1 MSSFAYKGRDSQGNA
16 VSGVVDAANEMAAA
30 EQLMRRGVMPT
41 ELKPGKAKA
50 AALDWSLLLERGV
63 RLDELVVFSR
73 QMYALTRAGIPIL
86 RAIAG
91 LEESA
96 HSKPLKRALHALGE
110 DLGNGRPL
118 SSSMQAHPRVF
129 SSLFVAII
137 HVGENTGQLEEAFL
151 QLANYFE
158 LELETRKR
166 IKTAMRYPS
175 FVLIAIGIA
184 MVILN
189 IMVIPVFAGMFA
201 KFGVE
206 LPLATRILLATSH
219 FFVHYWWVMLG
230 VLLAMVF
237 GWRRWVSTVK
247 GKLTWHRW
255 QLKLPIVGTIIERSL
270 LARFARSFSM
280 MLKAGVPLNTA
291 LSLVADAV
299 DNAWMAGRIR
309 DMRAGIERGESLLR
323 TAGSSG
329 LFTPLVMQMIAVG
342 EETGQVDDLLHEA
355 AEYYEREVD
364 YDLKSLTAR
373 IEPILIGIVAVMVL
387 ILALGI
393 FTPMWDMMRAVRG
406 QVSRYLYRH

>member
-16 VSGVVDAANEMAAA
+16 VSGVVDAATEMAAA

-323 TAGSSG
+323 TAGSSC

-406 QVSRYLYRH
+406 K

>member
-1 MSSFAYKGRDSQGNA
+1 MGSFAYKGRDSQGNA
-16 VSGVVDAANEMAAA
+16 VNGVVEAASELAAA

-41 ELKPGKAKA
+41 ELKAGKARSA
-50 AALDWSLLLERGV
+50 AIDWSLLLEGGV
-63 RLDELVVFSR
+63 KLEELVVFSR

-118 SSSMQAHPRVF
+118 SSSMQAHPKVF

-151 QLANYFE
+151 QLANYFD

-175 FVLIAIGIA
+175 FVMIAIGIA

-219 FFVHYWWVMLG
+219 FFVHYWWL
-230 VLLAMVF
+230 LLAILLGMIV
-237 GWRRWVSTVK
+237 GWRRWVATAR

-255 QLKLPIVGTIIERSL
+255 QLRLPIVGTIIELSL

-291 LSLVADAV
+291 LTLVADAV
-299 DNAWMAGRIR
+299 DNAWMAGQIR
-309 DMRAGIERGESLLR
+309 DMRGGIERGESLLR
-323 TAGSSG
+323 TAGASG

-342 EETGQVDDLLHEA
+342 EETGQVDELLHEA

-387 ILALGI
+387 VLALGI

-406 QVSRYLYRH
+406 Q

>member
-1 MSSFAYKGRDSQGNA
+1 MANFAYKGRDSQGNA
-16 VSGVVDAANEMAAA
+16 TSGVVEAANEMAAA

-41 ELKPGKAKA
+41 ELKPGKAKSA
-50 AALDWSLLLERGV
+50 AIDWSLLLEGGV
-63 RLDELVVFSR
+63 KLDELVIFSR

-91 LEESA
+91 LEEST
-96 HSKPLKRALHALGE
+96 HSKPLKRALHSLGE

-118 SSSMQAHPRVF
+118 SSSMQAHPKVF

-137 HVGENTGQLEEAFL
+137 HVGENTGQLEESFL

-175 FVLIAIGIA
+175 FVMIAIGIA

-219 FFVHYWWVMLG
+219 FFVNYWWL
-230 VLLAMVF
+230 LLAILAGMVF
-237 GWRRWVSTVK
+237 GWRRWVATTK

-291 LSLVADAV
+291 LTLVADAV
-299 DNAWMAGRIR
+299 DNAYMAGRVR

-323 TAGSSG
+323 TASSSG

-355 AEYYEREVD
+355 AEYYER
-364 YDLKSLTAR
+364 
-373 IEPILIGIVAVMVL
+373 
-387 ILALGI
+387 
-393 FTPMWDMMRAVRG
+393 
-406 QVSRYLYRH
+406 

>member
-16 VSGVVDAANEMAAA
+16 VSGVVDAATEMAAA

-91 LEESA
+91 LEDSA

-206 LPLATRILLATSH
+206 LPLATRSLLATSH

-406 QVSRYLYRH
+406 K

>member
-41 ELKPGKAKA
+41 ELKPGKTKA

-118 SSSMQAHPRVF
+118 SSSIQAHPRVF

-270 LARFARSFSM
+270 QARFARSFSM

-406 QVSRYLYRH
+406 K

>member
-1 MSSFAYKGRDSQGNA
+1 MNTFAYKGRDSQGHA
-16 VSGVVDAANEMAAA
+16 VNGVVDAANEMAAA

-41 ELKPGKAKA
+41 ELKPGKAKSA
-50 AALDWSLLLERGV
+50 AIDWSLLLEGGV
-63 RLDELVVFSR
+63 KLDELVIFSR

-91 LEESA
+91 LEEST
-96 HSKPLKRALHALGE
+96 HSKPLKRALHSLGE

-129 SSLFVAII
+129 GSLFVAII

-175 FVLIAIGIA
+175 FVMIAIGIA

-189 IMVIPVFAGMFA
+189 IMVVPVFAGMFA

-219 FFVHYWWVMLG
+219 FFVNYWWLLLG
-230 VLLAMVF
+230 ILLAMVF
-237 GWRRWVSTVK
+237 GWRRWVATVK

-291 LSLVADAV
+291 LTLVADAV
-299 DNAWMAGRIR
+299 DNAWMAGRVR

-393 FTPMWDMMRAVRG
+393 FTPMWDMMSAVRG
-406 QVSRYLYRH
+406 K

>member
-1 MSSFAYKGRDSQGNA
+1 MSTFAYKGRDSQGNV

-41 ELKPGKAKA
+41 ELKPGKAKSA
-50 AALDWSLLLERGV
+50 AVDWSLLLEGGV
-63 RLDELVVFSR
+63 KLDELVVFSR

-118 SSSMQAHPRVF
+118 SSSMQAHPKVF
-129 SSLFVAII
+129 GSLFVAII

-151 QLANYFE
+151 QLANYFD

-175 FVLIAIGIA
+175 FVLAAIGIA

-219 FFVHYWWVMLG
+219 FFVHYWWLLLG
-230 VLLAMVF
+230 ILLAMVF
-237 GWRRWVSTVK
+237 GWRRWVNTVK

-255 QLKLPIVGTIIERSL
+255 QLRLPIVGTIIERSL

-291 LSLVADAV
+291 LTLVADAV
-299 DNAWMAGRIR
+299 DNAWMAGQIR

-387 ILALGI
+387 VLALGI

-406 QVSRYLYRH
+406 K

>member
-1 MSSFAYKGRDSQGNA
+1 MANFAYKGRDSQGNA
-16 VSGVVDAANEMAAA
+16 TSGVVEAANEMAAA

-41 ELKPGKAKA
+41 ELKPGKAKSA
-50 AALDWSLLLERGV
+50 AIDWSLLLEGGV
-63 RLDELVVFSR
+63 KLDELVIFSR

-91 LEESA
+91 LEEST
-96 HSKPLKRALHALGE
+96 HSKPLKRALHSLGE

-118 SSSMQAHPRVF
+118 SSSMQAHPKVF

-175 FVLIAIGIA
+175 FVMIAIGIA

-219 FFVHYWWVMLG
+219 FFVNYWWL
-230 VLLAMVF
+230 LLAILAGMVF
-237 GWRRWVSTVK
+237 GWRRWIATTK

-270 LARFARSFSM
+270 QARFARSFSM

-291 LSLVADAV
+291 LTLVADAV
-299 DNAWMAGRIR
+299 DNAYMAGRVR

-323 TAGSSG
+323 TASSSG

-406 QVSRYLYRH
+406 K

>member
-1 MSSFAYKGRDSQGNA
+1 MANFAYKGRDSQGNA
-16 VSGVVDAANEMAAA
+16 TSGVVEAANEMAAA

-41 ELKPGKAKA
+41 ELKPGKAKSA
-50 AALDWSLLLERGV
+50 AIDWSLLLEGGV
-63 RLDELVVFSR
+63 KLDELVIFSR

-91 LEESA
+91 LEEST
-96 HSKPLKRALHALGE
+96 HSKPLKRALHSLGE

-118 SSSMQAHPRVF
+118 SSSMQAHPKVF

-137 HVGENTGQLEEAFL
+137 HVGENTGQLEESFL

-175 FVLIAIGIA
+175 FVMIAIGIA

-219 FFVHYWWVMLG
+219 FFVNYWWL
-230 VLLAMVF
+230 LLAILAGMVF
-237 GWRRWVSTVK
+237 GWRRWVATTK

-270 LARFARSFSM
+270 LARFAHRTYAACPASDD
-280 MLKAGVPLNTA
+280 
-291 LSLVADAV
+291 LSSGWT
-299 DNAWMAGRIR
+299 DN
-309 DMRAGIERGESLLR
+309 LR
-323 TAGSSG
+323 TRGRLVTPSAGMSISLNNSNNFVLRFDQMG
-329 LFTPLVMQMIAVG
+329 RPLGSCATGCTLLVSDG
-342 EETGQVDDLLHEA
+342 RETSRIQIESEGYIHE
-355 AEYYEREVD
+355 
-364 YDLKSLTAR
+364 
-373 IEPILIGIVAVMVL
+373 IP
-387 ILALGI
+387 
-393 FTPMWDMMRAVRG
+393 
-406 QVSRYLYRH
+406 

>member
-16 VSGVVDAANEMAAA
+16 VSGVVDAATEMAAA

-230 VLLAMVF
+230 VLLAMMF

-406 QVSRYLYRH
+406 K

>member
-16 VSGVVDAANEMAAA
+16 VSGVVDAVNEMAAA

-166 IKTAMRYPS
+166 IKAAMRYPS
-175 FVLIAIGIA
+175 FVLVAIGIA

-406 QVSRYLYRH
+406 K

>member
-230 VLLAMVF
+230 VLLA
-237 GWRRWVSTVK
+237 
-247 GKLTWHRW
+247 
-255 QLKLPIVGTIIERSL
+255 
-270 LARFARSFSM
+270 RFARSFSM

-406 QVSRYLYRH
+406 K

>member
-16 VSGVVDAANEMAAA
+16 VSGVVEAATEMAAA

-237 GWRRWVSTVK
+237 GWRRWVSTIK

-406 QVSRYLYRH
+406 K

>member
-16 VSGVVDAANEMAAA
+16 VSGVVEAATEMAAA

-219 FFVHYWWVMLG
+219 FFVDYWWVMLG

-406 QVSRYLYRH
+406 K

>member
-30 EQLMRRGVMPT
+30 EQLMRHGVMPT

-406 QVSRYLYRH
+406 K

>member
-50 AALDWSLLLERGV
+50 ATLDWSLLLERGV

-237 GWRRWVSTVK
+237 GWQRWVSTIK

-406 QVSRYLYRH
+406 K

>member
-1 MSSFAYKGRDSQGNA
+1 
-16 VSGVVDAANEMAAA
+16 
-30 EQLMRRGVMPT
+30 
-41 ELKPGKAKA
+41 
-50 AALDWSLLLERGV
+50 
-63 RLDELVVFSR
+63 
-73 QMYALTRAGIPIL
+73 
-86 RAIAG
+86 
-91 LEESA
+91 
-96 HSKPLKRALHALGE
+96 
-110 DLGNGRPL
+110 
-118 SSSMQAHPRVF
+118 
-129 SSLFVAII
+129 
-137 HVGENTGQLEEAFL
+137 
-151 QLANYFE
+151 
-158 LELETRKR
+158 
-166 IKTAMRYPS
+166 
-175 FVLIAIGIA
+175 

-219 FFVHYWWVMLG
+219 FFVHYWWVLLG

-342 EETGQVDDLLHEA
+342 K
-355 AEYYEREVD
+355 RP
-364 YDLKSLTAR
+364 AR
-373 IEPILIGIVAVMVL
+373 SMICCTRRPSITSGRWTM
-387 ILALGI
+387 
-393 FTPMWDMMRAVRG
+393 TSRASPPG
-406 QVSRYLYRH
+406 SSRS

>member
-16 VSGVVDAANEMAAA
+16 VSGVVEAATEMAAA

-41 ELKPGKAKA
+41 ELKPGKAKT

-393 FTPMWDMMRAVRG
+393 FTPMWDIMRAVRG
-406 QVSRYLYRH
+406 K

>member
-110 DLGNGRPL
+110 ELGNGRPL
-118 SSSMQAHPRVF
+118 SSSMQAHPKVF

-406 QVSRYLYRH
+406 K

>member
-16 VSGVVDAANEMAAA
+16 VSGVVEAANEMAAA

-50 AALDWSLLLERGV
+50 AALDWSFLLERGV

-406 QVSRYLYRH
+406 K

>member
-1 MSSFAYKGRDSQGNA
+1 MVNFAYKGRDNNGNA
-16 VSGVVDAANEMAAA
+16 VNGVVDAASEMAAA
-30 EQLMRRGVMPT
+30 ELLMRRGVIPT
-41 ELKPGKAKA
+41 QLTPGKVT
-50 AALDWSLLLERGV
+50 ALATDWSLLLERAIT
-63 RLDELVVFSR
+63 LDELVIFSR
-73 QMYALTRAGIPIL
+73 QMHALTRAGIPLL

-91 LEESA
+91 LEESTQ
-96 HSKPLKRALHALGE
+96 SKPLKRALRMVND

-118 SSSMQAHPRVF
+118 SVSMQAHPKVF

-137 HVGENTGQLEEAFL
+137 HVGENTGQLEQAFW

-189 IMVIPVFAGMFA
+189 IMVIPVFASMFA

-206 LPLATRILLATSH
+206 LPLATRILLTTSAL
-219 FFVHYWWVMLG
+219 FINYWWL
-230 VLLAMVF
+230 LLAILGAAVL
-237 GWRRWVSTVK
+237 GWRHWVTTVK

-255 QLKLPIVGTIIERSL
+255 QLRLPIVGSIIERSL
-270 LARFARSFSM
+270 LARFARSFSI
-280 MLKAGVPLNTA
+280 MLKAGVPLTSA
-291 LSLVADAV
+291 LSLVAEAV
-299 DNAWMAGRIR
+299 NNAYMAGQIR
-309 DMRAGIERGESLLR
+309 NMRGGIERGESLLR
-323 TAGSSG
+323 TAGESG
-329 LFTPLVMQMIAVG
+329 LFSALVMQMIAVG
-342 EETGQVDDLLHEA
+342 EETGQVDDLLREV

-373 IEPILIGIVAVMVL
+373 IEPILIGIVAIMVL

-393 FTPMWDMMRAVRG
+393 FTPMWDMMSVVRG
-406 QVSRYLYRH
+406 R

>member
-16 VSGVVDAANEMAAA
+16 VSGVVEAATEMAAA

-184 MVILN
+184 MV
-189 IMVIPVFAGMFA
+189 
-201 KFGVE
+201 
-206 LPLATRILLATSH
+206 
-219 FFVHYWWVMLG
+219 
-230 VLLAMVF
+230 
-237 GWRRWVSTVK
+237 
-247 GKLTWHRW
+247 
-255 QLKLPIVGTIIERSL
+255 
-270 LARFARSFSM
+270 
-280 MLKAGVPLNTA
+280 
-291 LSLVADAV
+291 
-299 DNAWMAGRIR
+299 
-309 DMRAGIERGESLLR
+309 
-323 TAGSSG
+323 
-329 LFTPLVMQMIAVG
+329 
-342 EETGQVDDLLHEA
+342 
-355 AEYYEREVD
+355 
-364 YDLKSLTAR
+364 
-373 IEPILIGIVAVMVL
+373 
-387 ILALGI
+387 
-393 FTPMWDMMRAVRG
+393 
-406 QVSRYLYRH
+406 

>member
-41 ELKPGKAKA
+41 ELKPSKAKA

-91 LEESA
+91 LEEST
-96 HSKPLKRALHALGE
+96 HSKPLKRALHSLGE

-118 SSSMQAHPRVF
+118 SSSMQAHPKVF

-137 HVGENTGQLEEAFL
+137 HVGENTGQLEESFL

-175 FVLIAIGIA
+175 FVMIAIGIA

-219 FFVHYWWVMLG
+219 FFVNYWWL
-230 VLLAMVF
+230 LLAILAGMVF
-237 GWRRWVSTVK
+237 GWRRWVATTK

-291 LSLVADAV
+291 LTLVADAV
-299 DNAWMAGRIR
+299 DNAWMAGRVR

-323 TAGSSG
+323 TASSSG

-406 QVSRYLYRH
+406 K

>member
-16 VSGVVDAANEMAAA
+16 VSGVVDAATEMAAA

-41 ELKPGKAKA
+41 ELKAGKAKA

-406 QVSRYLYRH
+406 K

>member
-230 VLLAMVF
+230 VLLAMMF

-406 QVSRYLYRH
+406 K

>member
-16 VSGVVDAANEMAAA
+16 VSGVVDAATEMAAA

-237 GWRRWVSTVK
+237 GWRCWVSTVK

-406 QVSRYLYRH
+406 K

>member
-16 VSGVVDAANEMAAA
+16 VSGVVDAATEMAAA

-41 ELKPGKAKA
+41 ELKPGKARA
-50 AALDWSLLLERGV
+50 AALDWSFLLERGV

-406 QVSRYLYRH
+406 K

>member
-1 MSSFAYKGRDSQGNA
+1 MISFAYKGRDAQGNA
-16 VSGVVDAANEMAAA
+16 TSGLVEAASEVAAA

-41 ELKPGKAKA
+41 ELKPGKAKSA
-50 AALDWSLLLERGV
+50 AIDWSLLLAGGV
-63 RLDELVVFSR
+63 KLDELVIFSR
-73 QMYALTRAGIPIL
+73 QMYSLTRAGIPIL

-91 LEESA
+91 LEEST

-118 SSSMQAHPRVF
+118 SSSMQAHPKVF
-129 SSLFVAII
+129 NSLFVAII
-137 HVGENTGQLEEAFL
+137 HVGENTGQLEQAFL
-151 QLANYFE
+151 QLATYFE

-175 FVLIAIGIA
+175 FVMIAIGIA

-189 IMVIPVFAGMFA
+189 IMVVPVFAGMFA

-206 LPLATRILLATSH
+206 LPLATRILLATSYS
-219 FFVHYWWVMLG
+219 FVNYWWL
-230 VLLAMVF
+230 LLAMLAGMVF
-237 GWRRWVSTVK
+237 GWRRWVATPK
-247 GKLTWHRW
+247 GKLSWHRW

-291 LSLVADAV
+291 LTLVADAV
-299 DNAWMAGRIR
+299 DNAYMAGQVRG
-309 DMRAGIERGESLLR
+309 MRAGIERGESLLR

-355 AEYYEREVD
+355 AQYYEREVD

-393 FTPMWDMMRAVRG
+393 FTPMWDMMSAVRG
-406 QVSRYLYRH
+406 T